1 MKTVSAL
8 LLLFMVTALSGCFG
22 FRNYV
27 VESDYSYY
35 GRFKKYKSFN
45 FFTEMNAESVSS
57 AEDTLIRELIQQRME
72 LQGYE
77 LTEKKPNLMVAYKV
91 FYDDFNFKGYN
102 QPKIEQWARTENEE
116 EAYDPVKYRLQEG
129 TLLILLYDNK
139 RDKAIWQGYASGL
152 FGDQYALTSKRHIK
166 RAIRSIFDQYQF
178 LADGFIIE
186 NQGE

>member
-1 MKTVSAL
+1 MKTVYAL
-8 LLLFMVTALSGCFG
+8 LLLLITTTFSGCFG

-35 GRFKKYKSFN
+35 GRFKKYKTFN
-45 FFTEMNAESVSS
+45 FFTEMNVDAISS

-72 LQGYE
+72 LQGYKMAE
-77 LTEKKPNLMVAYKV
+77 QKPNLMVAYKV
-91 FYDDFNFKGYN
+91 FYDDFSFKGYN
-102 QPKIEQWARTENEE
+102 QPAIDQWTKTEDESE
-116 EAYDPVKYRLQEG
+116 TYEPVKYRLQEG

-152 FGDQYALTSKRHIK
+152 FGDQYALTSKRHIR

-178 LADGFIIE
+178 LADGFMIQNTE
-186 NQGE
+186 Q